1 MSIPIHEPYRTL
13 SKKMAST
20 MQFINLVMMCVHTVN
35 LTSEQNFGG
44 LLLLQVE
51 VLVINLLL
59 RRVALVGIRWSVSNF
74 SSGHYVVIRGE

>member
-1 MSIPIHEPYRTL
+1 MSIPIHEPYRAL
-13 SKKMAST
+13 SEMAST

-44 LLLLQVE
+44 SLLLQVE
-51 VLVINLLL
+51 VLVVNLLL